1 MQMKTYT
8 VYYEYGNGA
17 SYSDEFD
24 TLEAAEEFAE
34 ELWEDY
40 DMYSVDIRTE

>member
-1 MQMKTYT
+1 MYT

-17 SYSDEFD
+17 SYSDSFD
-24 TLEAAEEFAE
+24 TLEEAEQFAE

-40 DMYSVDIRTE
+40 DMYCVQLRGVSK